1 MRLVDVHCHLEAE
14 EFAGRLE
21 GVIADARDAGVVK
34 MITASVTPD
43 QWALSLELART
54 FPEVACVVGVHPWY
68 CREED
73 LSLLDGLA
81 DAVAR
86 GAVGIGE
93 AGLDT
98 KTDRTPFLLQEAVFE
113 RQLAIARD
121 LNVPMVLHCRGAFN
135 EMLHCFRKIGVP
147 QRGGILHSFTGS
159 AEVAEQFMEHGFSFS
174 LGGILTYRNSR
185 KRNNM
190 LRRIYPAAFLLE
202 TDSPD
207 IPPVEAKER
216 PNVPANILHN
226 LRAAA
231 EILELSEEVIAETT
245 TRNAMRIYGL
255 TIYPFDADAH
265 QGFSCGADTRKD
277 AD

>member
-14 EFAGRLE
+14 EFSGQLEEILAG
-21 GVIADARDAGVVK
+21 ARDAGVVRL
-34 MITASVTPD
+34 ITASVTPD

-54 FPEVACVVGVHPWY
+54 FPEVACVIGVHPWY

-81 DAVAR
+81 DAVAQ
-86 GAVGIGE
+86 GAAGIGE

-113 RQLAIARD
+113 RQLVVARD

-147 QRGGILHSFTGS
+147 QRGGLLHNFTGS
-159 AEVAEQFMEHGFSFS
+159 AEVAAQFMEYGFAFS

-185 KRNNM
+185 KRNDM
-190 LRRIYPAAFLLE
+190 LRRIYPDAFLLE

-207 IPPVEAKER
+207 IPPVEARER
-216 PNVPANILHN
+216 PNVPANIVHN
-226 LRAAA
+226 LRAAS
-231 EILELSEEVIAETT
+231 EILGLPVEEIAEAT
-245 TRNAMRIYGL
+245 TRNAARIFGL
-255 TIYPFDADAH
+255 AI
-265 QGFSCGADTRKD
+265 
-277 AD
+277 

>member
-14 EFAGRLE
+14 EFAGRLDE
-21 GVIADARDAGVVK
+21 VIAGARVAGVVK
-34 MITASVTPD
+34 LITASVTPD
-43 QWALSLELART
+43 QWPLSLELART

-68 CREED
+68 CRDGD

-81 DAVAR
+81 DAVAQ
-86 GAVGIGE
+86 GAAGIGE

-98 KTDRTPFLLQEAVFE
+98 KIDRTPFLLQEAVFE

-135 EMLHCFRKIGVP
+135 ETLHCFRKIGVP
-147 QRGGILHSFTGS
+147 RRGGILHNFTGS
-159 AEVAEQFMEHGFSFS
+159 AEVAEQFMDHGFAFS

-185 KRNNM
+185 KRNDM
-190 LRRIYPAAFLLE
+190 LRRIYPGAFLLE

-231 EILELSEEVIAETT
+231 EILEVPEEEIAETT
-245 TRNAMRIYGL
+245 TRNAARIFGL
-255 TIYPFDADAH
+255 TI
-265 QGFSCGADTRKD
+265 
-277 AD
+277 

>member
-1 MRLVDVHCHLEAE
+1 MRLIDVHCHLEAE
-14 EFAGRLE
+14 EFTGRLE
-21 GVIADARDAGVVK
+21 DVLADARSVGVVGL
-34 MITASVTPD
+34 ITASVTPD

-54 FPEVACVVGVHPWY
+54 FPGVACVVGVHPWY

-81 DAVAR
+81 EAVAL

-98 KTDRTPFLLQEAVFE
+98 KIDRTPFLLQEAVFE
-113 RQLAIARD
+113 RQLATARD

-147 QRGGILHSFTGS
+147 RRGGIMHNFTGS
-159 AEVAEQFMEHGFSFS
+159 AEVAEQFMEYGFAFS

-185 KRNNM
+185 KRNDM
-190 LRRIYPAAFLLE
+190 LRRIYPDAFLLE

-216 PNVPANILHN
+216 PNVPTNIMHN

-231 EILELSEEVIAETT
+231 EILELTVEEVAETT
-245 TRNAMRIYGL
+245 ARNAVRIFGL
-255 TIYPFDADAH
+255 TL
-265 QGFSCGADTRKD
+265 
-277 AD
+277 

>member
-1 MRLVDVHCHLEAE
+1 MRLVDAHCHLEAE
-14 EFAGRLE
+14 EFAGRLDD
-21 GVIADARDAGVVK
+21 VIAGARDAGLVK
-34 MITASVTPD
+34 LITASVTPD

-54 FPEVACVVGVHPWY
+54 FPEVACVLGVHPWY

-81 DAVAR
+81 GAVAM

-113 RQLAIARD
+113 RQLAIARN

-135 EMLHCFRKIGVP
+135 EMLHCFSKIGVP
-147 QRGGILHSFTGS
+147 QRGGILHNFTGS
-159 AEVAEQFMEHGFSFS
+159 AEVAEQFMAYGFAFS
-174 LGGILTYRNSR
+174 LGGVLTYRNSR
-185 KRNNM
+185 KRNDM
-190 LRRIYPAAFLLE
+190 LRRIYPEHFLLE

-207 IPPVEAKER
+207 IPPVEAKDR
-216 PNVPANILHN
+216 PNVPANIMHN

-231 EILELSEEVIAETT
+231 EILELSTEEVAETT
-245 TRNAMRIYGL
+245 TRNAVRIFSL
-255 TIYPFDADAH
+255 TL
-265 QGFSCGADTRKD
+265 
-277 AD
+277 

>member
-1 MRLVDVHCHLEAE
+1 MQLVDVHCHLEAE
-14 EFAGRLE
+14 EFSGRLE
-21 GVIADARDAGVVK
+21 EILSGARGAGVVK
-34 MITASVTPD
+34 LITASVTPD

-68 CREED
+68 CRKED

-81 DAVAR
+81 GAVAQ

-98 KTDRTPFLLQEAVFE
+98 KIDRTPFLLQEAVFE

-135 EMLHCFRKIGVP
+135 EMLHCFRKVGVP
-147 QRGGILHSFTGS
+147 QRGGILHNFTGS
-159 AEVAEQFMEHGFSFS
+159 AEVAEQFMEYGFAFS

-185 KRNNM
+185 KRNDM
-190 LRRIYPAAFLLE
+190 LKRIYPDAFLLE

-207 IPPVEAKER
+207 IPPVEARER

-231 EILELSEEVIAETT
+231 EILELTQEEIAETT
-245 TRNAMRIYGL
+245 TRNAERIFGL
-255 TIYPFDADAH
+255 TI
-265 QGFSCGADTRKD
+265 
-277 AD
+277 

>member
-1 MRLVDVHCHLEAE
+1 MRIIDVHCHLEAE

-21 GVIADARDAGVVK
+21 DVIAGARDAGVVK
-34 MITASVTPD
+34 LITASVTTD
-43 QWALSLELART
+43 QWALSLELAKT

-81 DAVAR
+81 DAVAQ

-93 AGLDT
+93 AGLDS
-98 KTDRTPFLLQEAVFE
+98 KMDRSPFLLQEAVFE
-113 RQLAIARD
+113 RQLAIARA

-135 EMLHCFRKIGVP
+135 EMLHCFRKVGVP
-147 QRGGILHSFTGS
+147 QRGGILHNFTGS
-159 AEVAEQFMEHGFSFS
+159 VEVAEQFLEYGFAFS

-185 KRNNM
+185 KRNGM
-190 LRRIYPAAFLLE
+190 LRRIYPDAFLLE

-216 PNVPANILHN
+216 PNVPANIVHN
-226 LRAAA
+226 LRAVA
-231 EILELSEEVIAETT
+231 EILALSEEEIADTT
-245 TRNAMRIYGL
+245 TRNAARIFGL
-255 TIYPFDADAH
+255 
-265 QGFSCGADTRKD
+265 QL
-277 AD
+277 

>member
-1 MRLVDVHCHLEAE
+1 MRLIDAHCHLEAE
-14 EFAGRLE
+14 EFAGRLDD
-21 GVIADARDAGVVK
+21 ILADARRAGLVK
-34 MITASVTPD
+34 LITASTTVDEWP
-43 QWALSLELART
+43 LSLELART
-54 FPEVACVVGVHPWY
+54 FPEVACVIGVHPWY

-73 LSLLDGLA
+73 LSRLDGLA
-81 DAVAR
+81 DAVAK

-98 KTDRTPFLLQEAVFE
+98 KTDRTPLLLQQAVFE
-113 RQLAIARD
+113 RQLAVARE

-135 EMLHCFRKIGVP
+135 ETLASFRRTGVP
-147 QRGGILHSFTGS
+147 QRGGILHNFTGS
-159 AEVAEQFMEHGFSFS
+159 AEIAAQFMDYGFAFS

-185 KRNNM
+185 KRNDM
-190 LRRIYPAAFLLE
+190 LRRIYPHAFLLE

-231 EILELSEEVIAETT
+231 EILQLPPEEIAETT
-245 TRNAMRIYGL
+245 TRNAARIFAL
-255 TIYPFDADAH
+255 D
-265 QGFSCGADTRKD
+265 
-277 AD
+277 

>member
-1 MRLVDVHCHLEAE
+1 MTAPAFRDTHIMRLVDVHCHLEAE

-21 GVIADARDAGVVK
+21 DILADARNAGVVK
-34 MITASVTPD
+34 LVTASTTVNEWP
-43 QWALSLELART
+43 LSLELART

-81 DAVAR
+81 GAVAG
-86 GAVGIGE
+86 GAVGVGE

-98 KTDRTPFLLQEAVFE
+98 KTDRTPFLLQQAVFE

-135 EMLHCFRKIGVP
+135 EMLNGFRKVGVP
-147 QRGGILHSFTGS
+147 QRGGILHNFTGS
-159 AEVAEQFMEHGFSFS
+159 AQVAEQFMDYGFAFS

-185 KRNNM
+185 KRNDM
-190 LRRIYPAAFLLE
+190 LRRIYPDAFLLE

-207 IPPVEAKER
+207 IPPVESKER
-216 PNVPANILHN
+216 PNVPANIVHN

-231 EILELSEEVIAETT
+231 EILELPMEEIAETT
-245 TRNAMRIYGL
+245 ARNAARIFGW
-255 TIYPFDADAH
+255 AV
-265 QGFSCGADTRKD
+265 
-277 AD
+277 